1 MEERVYD
8 VEMMYIQNTS
18 GTDYSVELTGRR
30 RTTMKLN
37 FPGAEGVEFNPQRPL
52 EVKNSYIQMAE
63 GHNKIW
69 NIRFAYPTNFSI
81 KFVMGRVVIDIV

>member
-30 RTTMKLN
+30 RSTVKLK
-37 FPGAEGVEFNPQRPL
+37 FPKAEAVEFKPQRAL
-52 EVKNSYIQMAE
+52 EVTHSYIQMGE
-63 GHNKIW
+63 GQNKIW
-69 NIRFAYPTNFSI
+69 NIRFAYPTNFSV
-81 KFVMGRVVIDIV
+81 KFVMGKIVIDVI